1 MSGWKTLHLPGVGR
15 ALQVRFRQPV
25 PGVRRALQ
33 VRLAH
38 PVAGRALRSGRATLK
53 FALNSAGVLAMV
65 AGVSLTVSQE
75 WRTAF
80 AGMLA
85 GDEAPAVLL
94 EAATASGSAL
104 ASADTV
110 HASVDPAASG
120 PIPVAAGAVQAAAQP
135 ARLGTAGLPSVS
147 GVDEWAHTSTQTKVP
162 SVAHLAARIPAQRV
176 ALEARYSN
184 SLDSAREQAVVAD
197 YIARKYRVAAQA
209 TSQLVK
215 AAYLTGREVGIDP
228 LLILG
233 VIAIESSFNPFAE
246 SGMGAQGLMQVM
258 TKVHQDKYEHV
269 GGVAA
274 ALNPYANIKIGAL
287 VLKDCIA
294 RAGSIEGGLKYYVG
308 ATTATDGGYGAKV
321 LAERSRLRRVLGL
334 GDAPAA
340 APGTA
345 PEPLPGPSST
355 KTQAEHT
362 PEADGVVDVEA
373 VPQVPRKA

>member
-38 PVAGRALRSGRATLK
+38 PVAGRALRGGRATLK
-53 FALNSAGVLAMV
+53 YALNSAGLIAVV
-65 AGVSLTVSQE
+65 AGISLSVSQE
-75 WRTAF
+75 WRTAL

-85 GDEAPAVLL
+85 GDEAPAILL
-94 EAATASGSAL
+94 EAATASAP
-104 ASADTV
+104 V
-110 HASVDPAASG
+110 HASTADVAAAKLLPAVKV
-120 PIPVAAGAVQAAAQP
+120 PAAGATVP
-135 ARLGTAGLPSVS
+135 AVAPAGLPSVS
-147 GVDEWAHTSTQTKVP
+147 GVGEWANAGQSKVP

-176 ALEARYSN
+176 ALDARYSSTLAN
-184 SLDSAREQAVVAD
+184 AREQAAVAE

-209 TSQLVK
+209 TAQLVK

-233 VIAIESSFNPFAE
+233 VIAIESSFNPYAE
-246 SGMGAQGLMQVM
+246 SGVGAQGLMQVM

-294 RAGSIEGGLKYYVG
+294 RAGSIEGGLKFYVG

-321 LAERSRLRRVLGL
+321 LAERAKLRQVLGIR
-334 GDAPAA
+334 GNAPAA
-340 APGTA
+340 TPDAT
-345 PEPLPGPSST
+345 ESLPGPSST

-362 PEADGVVDVEA
+362 PEPQDGIELEA
-373 VPQVPRKA
+373 AQAPRKA